1 MLGDLWL
8 KLGAS
13 FCFSPF
19 FLNHQAA
26 MGSSAS
32 SSVSTLAETKVALGK
47 LVSSYKAGFDKISLC
62 DTHPKTNIEP
72 ENQSLKRRFLLKT
85 LIFRLHVGW
94 CSGDFPSP
102 TIMDQVVFQSF
113 FSHPYMGRWSNLTM

>member
-1 MLGDLWL
+1 
-8 KLGAS
+8 
-13 FCFSPF
+13 
-19 FLNHQAA
+19 

-72 ENQSLKRRFLLKT
+72 ENQSLKRRFLLNT
-85 LIFRLHVGW
+85 LIFRLHVGL
-94 CSGDFPSP
+94 CSWGIPSP
-102 TIMDQVVFQSF
+102 TIMDQVVVSIIF
-113 FSHPYMGRWSNLTM
+113 FSPLHGQMVQFDYVMFFNQLETINHRKWKMDEFHGCF